1 MPPADPV
8 LIVGLSGRQLAQS
21 AARAGYA
28 PIVLD
33 AFGDLD
39 TRAAARAVVRVP
51 LDRHWCFRRKAL
63 LTAVRSVADRSVPLV
78 WSSGL
83 DGAPGLLDRLA
94 DGREILGNAGPSVR
108 RVKDPMVFADA
119 CRSLRMPHPE
129 TTRRAPAAPDG
140 WLVKRRGGSGGMHV
154 RPMRVRDGAAPRRYF
169 QRLASGTPVSALV
182 LGDGERATT
191 LACSAQW
198 ADPVEYAPFRYA
210 GAVAPVVVP
219 ALPAMAERL
228 VAHFGLKGFVSVDAL
243 VDGAEVT
250 VLEIN
255 PRPGAALDAYERAFG
270 VELFGRHVAACRG
283 RTIEPL
289 PAAKCVAA
297 SLIVYAPARIVV
309 PPHYRWPE
317 WAADRG
323 AGVVIPVGHPV
334 CTVTAEAVDATAAL
348 TLVRSRAAAVLASLQ
363 SLEVVA

>member
-1 MPPADPV
+1 MPPADSV
-8 LIVGLSGRQLAQS
+8 LIVGLSGRQLAVS

-28 PIVLD
+28 PVVLD

-39 TRAAARAVVRVP
+39 TRAAACTVIRVP
-51 LDRHWCFRRKAL
+51 LDRHWRFRRRAL
-63 LTAVRSVADRSVPLV
+63 LTAARAMADRSVPLV
-78 WSSGL
+78 WTSGL

-94 DGREILGNAGPSVR
+94 DGREILGNAGAFVR

-119 CRSLRMPHPE
+119 CRSLGIPHPE
-129 TTRRAPAAPDG
+129 TTRSVPAAPEG

-154 RPMRVRDGAAPRRYF
+154 RPMRARDGGAPRRYF
-169 QRLASGTPVSALV
+169 QRLAAGTPVSALV
-182 LGDGERATT
+182 LGDGQRATT

-198 ADPVEYAPFRYA
+198 ADPVGYAPFRYA
-210 GAVAPVVVP
+210 GAVAPVAVP

-228 VAHFGLKGFVSVDAL
+228 VAHFGLKGLVSVDAL
-243 VDGAEVT
+243 LDGPDVT

-270 VELFGRHVAACRG
+270 VELFSRHVAACRG
-283 RTIEPL
+283 HVIEPL
-289 PAAKCVAA
+289 PAPCCVAA
-297 SLIVYAPARIVV
+297 SLVVYAPDRVMV
-309 PPHYRWPE
+309 PPHFRWPA

-323 AGVVIPVGHPV
+323 AGVAIPAGHPV
-334 CTVTAEAVDATAAL
+334 CTVNAEAADVETAVK
-348 TLVRSRAAAVLASLQ
+348 LVNSRAAAVLASLQ